1 MEGREELICTSDCV
15 KISESANV
23 VKEAV
28 VVGDVT
34 VEEECTILFHAV
46 LRGDVEKIIVGR
58 CSNIQDNC
66 TIHADT
72 RYPTLIGA
80 HATVGHNAVLHGCTV
95 GAGSL
100 IGMGAVILNGAK
112 IGRECL
118 IGAGSLVLEGQVIP
132 DGSLAV
138 GNPAKVKRMLTDAE
152 RRRLYESSQD
162 YVQVGRNLKAEG
174 YCR

>member
-1 MEGREELICTSDCV
+1 MYSDCV

-28 VVGDVT
+28 VIGDVT
-34 VEEECTILFHAV
+34 VGEECTILFHAV
-46 LRGDVEKIIVGR
+46 LRGDAEKIIVGR

-66 TIHADT
+66 TIHADAG
-72 RYPTLIGA
+72 YPAVIGA
-80 HATVGHNAVLHGCTV
+80 HVTVGHNAVLHGCTV

-100 IGMGAVILNGAK
+100 IGMGAVVLNGAQ

-132 DGSLAV
+132 DGSLAA
-138 GNPAKVKRMLTDAE
+138 GSPAKVKRLLTEEE
-152 RRRLYESSQD
+152 RRRLHESSQA
-162 YVQVGRNLKAEG
+162 YIQAGRKLKAEG
-174 YCR
+174 YCRMP

>member
-1 MEGREELICTSDCV
+1 MYGDCV

-46 LRGDVEKIIVGR
+46 LRGDAEKIVVGR

-72 RYPTLIGA
+72 RYPAVIGA
-80 HATVGHNAVLHGCTV
+80 HVTVGHNAVLHGCTV

-100 IGMGAVILNGAK
+100 IGMGAVILNGAQ

-138 GNPAKVKRMLTDAE
+138 GNPAKVKRMLTEAE
-152 RRRLYESSQD
+152 RRRLYESSQA
-162 YVQVGRNLKAEG
+162 YIQVGRNLRAEG
-174 YCR
+174 YCRMP

>member
-1 MEGREELICTSDCV
+1 MYSDCV

-46 LRGDVEKIIVGR
+46 LRGDAEKIIVGR

-80 HATVGHNAVLHGCTV
+80 HVTVGHNAVLHGCTV
-95 GAGSL
+95 GA
-100 IGMGAVILNGAK
+100 
-112 IGRECL
+112 
-118 IGAGSLVLEGQVIP
+118 
-132 DGSLAV
+132 
-138 GNPAKVKRMLTDAE
+138 
-152 RRRLYESSQD
+152 
-162 YVQVGRNLKAEG
+162 
-174 YCR
+174 

>member
-1 MEGREELICTSDCV
+1 MYGDCV

-34 VEEECTILFHAV
+34 VEEELHYPFPCPVSAAMRRRIV
-46 LRGDVEKIIVGR
+46 VGR

-72 RYPTLIGA
+72 RYPAVIGA
-80 HATVGHNAVLHGCTV
+80 HVTVGHNAVLHGCTV
-95 GAGSL
+95 GDGSL
-100 IGMGAVILNGAK
+100 IGMGAVVLNGAQ

-138 GNPAKVKRMLTDAE
+138 GNPAKVKRMLTEAE
-152 RRRLYESSQD
+152 RRRLYESSQA
-162 YVQVGRNLKAEG
+162 YIQVGRNLRAEG
-174 YCR
+174 YCRMP

>member
-1 MEGREELICTSDCV
+1 MDNK
-15 KISESANV
+15 KIASSANI
-23 VKEAV
+23 VKESV
-28 VVGDVT
+28 VLGDVT
-34 VEEECTILFHAV
+34 ISEDSTVLFHAV
-46 LRGDVEKIIVGR
+46 LRGDCEEIVIGK

-80 HATVGHNAVLHGCTV
+80 HVTVGHNAVLHGCTV
-95 GAGSL
+95 GTGSL

>member
-1 MEGREELICTSDCV
+1 MHGGR
-15 KISESANV
+15 
-23 VKEAV
+23 
-28 VVGDVT
+28 
-34 VEEECTILFHAV
+34 
-46 LRGDVEKIIVGR
+46 
-58 CSNIQDNC
+58 
-66 TIHADT
+66 
-72 RYPTLIGA
+72 
-80 HATVGHNAVLHGCTV
+80 
-95 GAGSL
+95 L

-152 RRRLYESSQD
+152 RRSLNESSQD